1 MASIVRVDNM
11 HPAVISVSGRT
22 ADQASPGP
30 FTRLGVGVTIVIV
43 VSVIAAQF
51 VNYGFLGERVRTLDP
66 GTDRGVFGFV
76 DDVALAAAAAAAWAL
91 AARVRPVR
99 PVAVVLAVL
108 LTFLTVDDVV
118 RLHDHIPHWLAFYL
132 PVLAAVFVCLAVLAR
147 ADPGAGRAVADPVIG
162 AGLLLLLC
170 SFLLH
175 VFGRR
180 LLLDLG
186 FSDSAGL
193 AYQVKAAVKHGTE
206 VAGWFLIALGL
217 LRLRSGP
224 GRRRE
229 VR

>member
-22 ADQASPGP
+22 ADQVSPGP

-51 VNYGFLGERVRTLDP
+51 VNYGFL
-66 GTDRGVFGFV
+66 
-76 DDVALAAAAAAAWAL
+76 
-91 AARVRPVR
+91 
-99 PVAVVLAVL
+99 
-108 LTFLTVDDVV
+108 
-118 RLHDHIPHWLAFYL
+118 L